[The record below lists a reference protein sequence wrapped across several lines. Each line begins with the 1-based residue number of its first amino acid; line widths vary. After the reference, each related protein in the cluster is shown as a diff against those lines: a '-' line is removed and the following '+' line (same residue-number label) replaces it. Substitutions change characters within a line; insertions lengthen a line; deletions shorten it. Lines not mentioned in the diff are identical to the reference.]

1 MRHNTFNQ
9 TSVRAILVLLIISL
23 FIPLTAFNI
32 PSVAYAADGAAVN
45 FDSTDVM
52 DDLTGSALNGVP
64 FDVAD
69 YPYDKNGELQVL
81 GFVEYCYSEYENLRG
96 NYGLYLYIYNPAL
109 LDIAT
114 GTGSNRIEMA
124 TEYSEDGTPTAYNK
138 FALQFC
144 GVSDGV
150 EANRFWKFK
159 IADSAY
165 FLDKVSV
172 NARSYYVSGVEIQ
185 AYGSEPPVELP
196 VKMQYIWTGFAE
208 GYGSES
214 AGSLKCDAEQME
226 TIELEVQHT
235 SYITGMSSLG
245 NGHYNHI
252 HTAYFA
258 VPNYFFENYGR
269 LQKIF
274 AEWYEYKLKNMLVTR
289 DRDLFNLASQHIDHG
304 LGEYANDE
312 PLPNLYK
319 IWFGLQETNTQYSR
333 FWEAEWAYNETN
345 HNYDSGGINYIYNID
360 EEQHILPLVF
370 YSELDDPYEIFE
382 FLNKYFKTAGSVD
395 SSELINAIYNYSN
408 NLGNGYVDPIDRKIS
423 KDLFYDYVDDG
434 RIYGFQQREVDF
446 DDTFE
451 LDSYDSNHDWW
462 DKLLDF
468 GIFGK
473 PEDTGEDLTV
483 QPIYDVKETD
493 LNGNDED
500 IANRLYINERDVDT
514 FKEYYNTYKDTHHII
529 LFRFA
534 NTDYFS
540 RAAGYWLDRNGD
552 EKLTNDERISE
563 DQTQAYVCSET
574 IFLNFDIISLTFND
588 DGEYRV
594 FPVVSD
600 PIDVVG
606 DLKPPADSEFAED
619 LEEFGQT
626 VKDFFDKIADWFKES
641 WESIKIALIVIGAVI
656 AVILIVWIISKLI
669 GVFSGGKKT
678 RIKIDV
684 PKETG
689 TVQNARKKKPAKTV
703 SQTKRK

>member
-1 MRHNTFNQ
+1 MERYIEK

-23 FIPLTAFNI
+23 LIPLTAFNI

-52 DDLTGSALNGVP
+52 DDLNGSALNGVP
-64 FDVAD
+64 FNVAD
-69 YPYDKNGELQVL
+69 YPYDKEGELQVL

-96 NYGLYLYIYNPAL
+96 NYGLYVYIYNPAL

-124 TEYSEDGTPTAYNK
+124 TEYNEDGTPATYNK

-165 FLDKVSV
+165 FLDKVNV

-185 AYGSEPPVELP
+185 PYGSEPPVELP

-208 GYGSES
+208 GYGSEA
-214 AGSLKCDAEQME
+214 AGSLKCDPRKLE
-226 TIELEVQHT
+226 TIDLEVQHT

-245 NGHYNHI
+245 NGHYNQI

-258 VPNYFFENYGR
+258 VPNYYFENYGR

-289 DRDLFNLASQHIDHG
+289 DQDLFNLASQHIDHG

-312 PLPNLYK
+312 SLPNLYK

-345 HNYDSGGINYIYNID
+345 HNYDAGGINYIYNID

-382 FLNKYFKTAGSVD
+382 FLNKYFKTAGGVD
-395 SSELINAIYNYSN
+395 SNEVLDAIYAYSN
-408 NLGNGYVDPIDRKIS
+408 DLGNGYVDPIDRKIS

-451 LDSYDSNHDWW
+451 LDSYDSNHGWW

-483 QPIYDVKETD
+483 QPIYEVKETD
-493 LNGNDED
+493 LNENDEEVAD
-500 IANRLYINERDVDT
+500 RLYISERDVDT
-514 FKEYYNTYKDTHHII
+514 FRAYYNKYKNTHHII

-534 NTDYFS
+534 NTDYLS

-574 IFLNFDIISLTFND
+574 VFLNFDIISLTFND
-588 DGEYRV
+588 NGEYRV

-606 DLKPPADSEFAED
+606 DIESPADSEFAED
-619 LEEFGQT
+619 LEEFGQA
-626 VKDFFDKIADWFKES
+626 VKDFFDRIADWFKES

-656 AVILIVWIISKLI
+656 AVILLVWIITKVI
-669 GVFSGGKKT
+669 GLFTGGKKT
-678 RIKIDV
+678 TIRIDV

-689 TVQNARKKKPAKTV
+689 TVHNARKKKPAKTV